1 VRLSCP
7 WAGDP
12 VRRLPAAAVLLLF
25 LIGTLLLQGL
35 LTSPPA
41 SAHATVESTTPADG
55 ARLQTAPRQVTIHF
69 DEDVSL
75 GAGYARVIIAPGGQR
90 ADTGAAR
97 QANGTVTI
105 PLRSGLPEASY
116 VVTWRVVSADSHPVS
131 GAISFVV
138 GNGELV
144 PATSTSTATTAD
156 PVVSVA
162 LPVARWSGY
171 LGLALG
177 IGVPVFLLLCW
188 PGGWRA
194 PLLRRLSGGG
204 LVAVAVSAVLLVLLQ
219 GPYAAGAGLGSLL
232 DPKLLS
238 TTTGSTFGATLL
250 LRPVLA
256 LVTALVLLPRWRSGA
271 APGPAGALAVAVPAV
286 ALVLTVAGVG
296 HPVAGS
302 LPVLEVAVAAVH
314 VAGMVVWLGGLA
326 AVCAALLRTDASA
339 TEVLAVLARW
349 SRLAFGVV
357 CAILITGVLQAVR
370 EVGSTSALVHTDYGW
385 LLIAKVAVV
394 LLVLAVALLSRD
406 WVRQQLGR
414 GTGGRRRRPV
424 LAQAFAATG
433 GGPAA
438 AGSTPASVPQVDKE
452 PADDGPADEFAA
464 DLPPVRLLRRWVLG
478 ELVGATVVLVLSAV
492 LVGLP
497 PAQAAVARP
506 VDVTLPLLSAGGAQG
521 NGSVQ
526 VLLEP
531 ARPGGNSAHL
541 YVYDA
546 QGRPRQPQQITASL
560 SERQQQIGPLA
571 LTLALAG
578 AGHYTADPQ
587 IPTAGTWTLTVTVR
601 LDEFTA
607 LTASTTFPVR

>member
-1 VRLSCP
+1 
-7 WAGDP
+7 
-12 VRRLPAAAVLLLF
+12 VRRLRAAALLLLS

-41 SAHATVESTTPADG
+41 SAHATVESTSPADG
-55 ARLQTAPRQVTIHF
+55 DRLQTAPNQVTIHF

-75 GAGYARVIIAPGGQR
+75 GAGYARVIIAPGGKR

-144 PATSTSTATTAD
+144 PPTSAATTTTAD
-156 PVVSVA
+156 PVISVA
-162 LPVARWSGY
+162 LPVARWLGY

-177 IGVPVFLLLCW
+177 VGVPVFLLLCW
-188 PGGWRA
+188 PGGWSA
-194 PLLRRLSGGG
+194 PLLRRLSSGG
-204 LVAVAVSAVLLVLLQ
+204 LVSVAVSAVLLVLLQ
-219 GPYAAGAGLGSLL
+219 GPYAAGAGVGSLL

-271 APGPAGALAVAVPAV
+271 APGPAGASAVAVPAA

-302 LPVLEVAVAAVH
+302 LPALEVAVATVH

-326 AVCAALLRTDASA
+326 AVCTALLRAGASA

-357 CAILITGVLQAVR
+357 CAILVTGVLQAVR
-370 EVGSTSALVHTDYGW
+370 EVGSTAALVHTDYGR
-385 LLIAKVAVV
+385 LLVAKVAVV

-414 GTGGRRRRPV
+414 GTGGRRRRPSRRRV

-433 GGPAA
+433 GRPAA
-438 AGSTPASVPQVDKE
+438 AGSTRASAPVSAPGPPPDDE
-452 PADDGPADEFAA
+452 PADDELADEFAA

-497 PAQAAVARP
+497 PAQSAVAQP
-506 VDVTLPLLSAGGAQG
+506 VDVTLPLQSARGADG
-521 NGSVQ
+521 YGSVQ

-531 ARPGGNSAHL
+531 ARPGANSAHL
-541 YVYDA
+541 YLYDA
-546 QGRPRQPQQITASL
+546 QGRPRQPQQTTVTL

-607 LTASTTFPVR
+607 VTASTTFPVR